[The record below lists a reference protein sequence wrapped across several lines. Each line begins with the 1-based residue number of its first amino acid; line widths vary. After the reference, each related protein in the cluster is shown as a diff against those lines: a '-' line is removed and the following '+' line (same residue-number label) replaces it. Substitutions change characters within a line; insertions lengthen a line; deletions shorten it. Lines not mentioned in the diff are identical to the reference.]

1 MRSPFD
7 VITVLN
13 GKTVRMPIK
22 VPTQEDVI
30 FQAFVRETGEKITIN
45 GQDIFPITPR
55 DSGDEA
61 TILRVPEL
69 IGLFWLSIS
78 SCIFSRVDEKVGIV
92 HMSKLIKDKSA
103 GRNRTYTVIFSCI
116 CHTFIEPSY
125 LSSRRLSPPIYV

>member
-1 MRSPFD
+1 MCFEFPVPTPAPEAPVYYVTFIITNTYGKDIDLRTSMRSPFD

-45 GQDIFPITPR
+45 GQDIFPVTPR

-69 IGLFWLSIS
+69 IGLF
-78 SCIFSRVDEKVGIV
+78 
-92 HMSKLIKDKSA
+92 
-103 GRNRTYTVIFSCI
+103 
-116 CHTFIEPSY
+116 
-125 LSSRRLSPPIYV
+125 